1 MKGLNALQI
10 PKETYPVRKSPRI
23 PQYDYSTVNSYF
35 VTICTHER
43 RCIFYTKGTLNRLGL
58 VAQDCLLEIPKRYV
72 GYRIDKFVVMPNHIH
87 AIITI
92 DTAVDKNLSYV
103 IGQYK
108 SVVSKGVHQFY
119 PELEVWQRSFHDH
132 VIRNQKRY
140 DLIWNYIENNPMQW
154 KEDCFYLRDT

>member
-1 MKGLNALQI
+1 MKGKYFHKPLRNKNI
-10 PKETYPVRKSPRI
+10 DYRKG
-23 PQYDYSTVNSYF
+23 QFF
-35 VTICTHER
+35 VTIQVAHNKSVLGAIVGER
-43 RCIFYTKGTLNRLGL
+43 VILNELGRS
-58 VAQDCLLEIPKRYV
+58 VQAVLEGLPLKYPELEL
-72 GYRIDKFVVMPNHIH
+72 GEYVVMPNHIH

-92 DTAVDKNLSYV
+92 DTAVDKDLSYV

-108 SVVSKGVHQFY
+108 SVVSKRVHQFY

-140 DLIWNYIENNPMQW
+140 DLIWNYIENNPLKW

>member
-1 MKGLNALQI
+1 MHTAEDK
-10 PKETYPVRKSPRI
+10 YPVRKSPRI

-35 VTICTHER
+35 VTICTHEK

-58 VAQDCLLEIPKRYV
+58 VAQECLFEIPKRYA
-72 GYRIDKFVVMPNHIH
+72 GYRIDKCVVMPNHIH

-92 DTAVDKNLSYV
+92 ETTGEKDLSYV

-108 SVVSKGVHQFY
+108 SVTTKRIHQIY
-119 PELEVWQRSFHDH
+119 QDLVVWQRSFHDH

-140 DLIWNYIENNPMQW
+140 DLVWNYIENNPLKW
-154 KEDCFYLRDT
+154 KEDCFYSHDT